1 MAGLQQ
7 TNSEKIL
14 LSWVRQSTRN
24 YPQVNVINFTS
35 SWSDGLAFN
44 ALLHSH
50 RPDLFDWNAVASQQS
65 PVQRLDH
72 AFNIARQHL
81 GIEKLLDPEDIATA
95 CPDKKSIFMYV
106 TSLFQVLPQ
115 QVTMEAI
122 REVEMLPRHSRVT
135 REEHIQVHHQQRF
148 TQEVSCFTFLL
159 SSCCSKVVVSLTYT
173 ISLVL

>member
-50 RPDLFDWNAVASQQS
+50 RPDLFDWNAVASQHS

-81 GIEKLLDPEDIATA
+81 GIEKLLDPE
-95 CPDKKSIFMYV
+95 
-106 TSLFQVLPQ
+106 
-115 QVTMEAI
+115 
-122 REVEMLPRHSRVT
+122 
-135 REEHIQVHHQQRF
+135 
-148 TQEVSCFTFLL
+148 
-159 SSCCSKVVVSLTYT
+159 
-173 ISLVL
+173 